1 MKKFLLALL
10 VVAAPVAAF
19 TSCSDDDDDDDG
31 VLSEV
36 AAGRYT
42 GSYDATLAKG
52 SMTVDITRITSGT
65 RATEGGGS
73 TGTVYVE
80 KEVDIQIGA
89 LNIEAA
95 GMNLSFGK
103 IEGVKLSGKSK
114 NISIASQ
121 KVTTTISG
129 LAQEAV
135 DAEITLAGN
144 IKDGKL
150 ELTASSFKVDID
162 DATLAGVIGALT
174 VKIEAE
180 K

>member
-1 MKKFLLALL
+1 MKNMKKFLLALL

-19 TSCSDDDDDDDG
+19 TSCSDDDDDDY

-42 GSYDATLAKG
+42 GTYDATLVKG

-103 IEGVKLSGKSK
+103 IEGVKLS
-114 NISIASQ
+114 
-121 KVTTTISG
+121 
-129 LAQEAV
+129 
-135 DAEITLAGN
+135 
-144 IKDGKL
+144 
-150 ELTASSFKVDID
+150 
-162 DATLAGVIGALT
+162 
-174 VKIEAE
+174 
-180 K
+180 

>member
-1 MKKFLLALL
+1 F
-10 VVAAPVAAF
+10 
-19 TSCSDDDDDDDG
+19 
-31 VLSEV
+31 
-36 AAGRYT
+36 
-42 GSYDATLAKG
+42 
-52 SMTVDITRITSGT
+52 
-65 RATEGGGS
+65 
-73 TGTVYVE
+73 
-80 KEVDIQIGA
+80 
-89 LNIEAA
+89 
-95 GMNLSFGK
+95 
-103 IEGVKLSGKSK
+103 
-114 NISIASQ
+114 ASQ
-121 KVTTTISG
+121 KVTTSISG